1 MKRDIG
7 KIGRIEREM
16 IWEALSGRTD
26 AKPSIFIRIVNKA
39 PLKEDR
45 ERAFQEILKLP
56 GLPAAEG
63 TLALCC
69 LVNTGLDK
77 VYKEKA
83 WKAIL
88 ERSPVNAIYCKIIK
102 HATGSYPEAAWMML
116 KSKVR
121 SLEHI
126 KLEDIKDLLE
136 GAPEKY
142 RAKASEW
149 LLSSASFKDSHKILR
164 LLIQLAPQDYKL
176 KAWKR
181 LQKVPT
187 EGDLRDLILNA
198 PEGYKAAAWDKLIE
212 QEPGDVILEWL
223 AGNCSGKYREKAKEV
238 LREREEKRQLITALP
253 TERLVELLLTPIRS
267 S

>member
-1 MKRDIG
+1 
-7 KIGRIEREM
+7 M
-16 IWEALSGRTD
+16 IWKVLSERTGT
-26 AKPSIFIRIVNKA
+26 KPSIFIRIVNEA
-39 PLKEDR
+39 PLRKDR

-69 LVNTGLDK
+69 LVNTGFDK
-77 VYKEKA
+77 AYKEKA
-83 WKAIL
+83 WKALI
-88 ERSPVNAIYCKIIK
+88 ERSPVNAIFCKIIK

-116 KSKVR
+116 KSKEL
-121 SLEHI
+121 SLE
-126 KLEDIKDLLE
+126 EIKDLLE

-142 RAKASEW
+142 RAKVSEW
-149 LLSSASFKDSHKILR
+149 VLNSASFKDNHKALC
-164 LLIQLAPQDYKL
+164 LVIQLAPQNYKL

-181 LQKVPT
+181 LQEAPT

-212 QEPGDVILEWL
+212 QEPGNAILEWL
-223 AGNCSGKYREKAKEV
+223 AHNCSGTYKEKAKEI
-238 LREREEKRQLITALP
+238 LKERGEKKELITALP